1 MKQNG
6 ARAMIPKYPSIAL
19 LSLIIA
25 IATSYFVN
33 RGGAKESKPIET
45 KSTKAIEPQ
54 PEPDASHWYNEYT
67 ADNCER
73 CPECCVIIKGNVDH
87 CEDCPGPECDCVK
100 TVEGE
105 WMLDETIGDE

>member
-1 MKQNG
+1 
-6 ARAMIPKYPSIAL
+6 MIPKYPSIAL

-33 RGGAKESKPIET
+33 RGATKESKPTQVKIIE
-45 KSTKAIEPQ
+45 AAE
-54 PEPDASHWYNEYT
+54 PEPDAGHWYNEYV

-73 CPECCVIIKGNVDH
+73 CPECCVIIKGKIDH

-100 TVEGE
+100 TAEGE
-105 WMLDETIGDE
+105 WIISPEAGDAE